1 MEELQ
6 TLNKNLE
13 MKPIR
18 PHIIIKNFEDI
29 NVTCNQL
36 IDGLSE
42 KEQDFKNKRKK
53 RLFETTRDIVRGYLT
68 KYNTTGGRSGIPK
81 ETIFVVKRFI
91 GKLKEIL
98 DNEKKDSEVVMHPS
112 VEIDPKRPNS
122 ALSALLAKSESDSSR
137 GSSPNSVPDS
147 SRDSPLPMTQFNIPE
162 GSGGE
167 SKKDKERVYNIQT
180 LAQQEKENEI
190 IRQRQIEQRS
200 QRLAE
205 KVATNQEDDGE
216 KTTCSGSGCV
226 ITGGRK
232 KKTRRKRKRKRKKK
246 TKRKRR
252 ARGRKTRKN
261 ILTIFKEGRG
271 IKKTPR
277 RRGSS
282 NYTQKH
288 KPSPKVMKAFHKSNR

>member
-1 MEELQ
+1 MENLQ
-6 TLNKNLE
+6 TLKKNLE

-18 PHIIIKNFEDI
+18 PQNVIANWEKI
-29 NVTCNQL
+29 NVICNQL
-36 IDGLSE
+36 IDSLSE
-42 KEQDFKNKRKK
+42 KEEDKK

-68 KYNTTGGRSGIPK
+68 KYNKTGGRSGIPK
-81 ETIFVVKRFI
+81 ETKYVVERSI

-98 DNEKKDSEVVMHPS
+98 DYEKKNSEVVRHPS

-122 ALSALLAKSESDSSR
+122 ALAALLEKSESGSSR

-147 SRDSPLPMTQFNIPE
+147 SRDSPLPITQFNIPE
-162 GSGGE
+162 GADGE
-167 SKKDKERVYNIQT
+167 SKKDKERQRERQREIQR
-180 LAQQEKENEI
+180 E
-190 IRQRQIEQRS
+190 RQRERKRQIEQRS

-205 KVATNQEDDGE
+205 QVATNQEDDGE

-261 ILTIFKEGRG
+261 ILTIFNEGRG